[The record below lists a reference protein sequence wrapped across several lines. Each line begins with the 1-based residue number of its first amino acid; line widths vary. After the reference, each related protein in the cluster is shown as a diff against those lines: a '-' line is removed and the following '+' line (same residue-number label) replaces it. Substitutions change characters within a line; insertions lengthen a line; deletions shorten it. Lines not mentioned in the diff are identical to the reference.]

1 VSDVWTTVI
10 VLAVV
15 TALIRASGPVS
26 VGGRELPPK
35 VMRVIALMAASL
47 LAALVV
53 VETFAGGDDTL
64 ELDER
69 ALGVAASG
77 RARSGGRGGAGAGD
91 LVDGRGL
98 AASAHVNPDLCPR
111 VWWRP
116 WDGSVAWSRVFPTR
130 SCTQWSK

>member
-15 TALIRASGPVS
+15 TALIRALGPVS
-26 VGGRELPPK
+26 VGGRELPPT

-69 ALGVAASG
+69 ALGVAAAG
-77 RARSGGRGGAGAGD
+77 GVLIVRHDALLRAV
-91 LVDGRGL
+91 LVAAAVAAL
-98 AASAHVNPDLCPR
+98 ARAI
-111 VWWRP
+111 
-116 WDGSVAWSRVFPTR
+116 
-130 SCTQWSK
+130 